1 MKESSCNIQ
10 IPVSHRTSY
19 FWFPFPISKK
29 IVFANISRFYQLC
42 FNFRAQGYK
51 VQRIH
56 LWINCKSVKKIIK
69 IVLVHQKN
77 EKLLQI
83 EKKL

>member
-19 FWFPFPISKK
+19 FWSPFPITKK

-51 VQRIH
+51 VQLVH
-56 LWINCKSVKKIIK
+56 LWINRKSVKKDHKNRSCSSEKRK
-69 IVLVHQKN
+69 ITAN
-77 EKLLQI
+77 
-83 EKKL
+83 

>member
-19 FWFPFPISKK
+19 FWSPFPITKK
-29 IVFANISRFYQLC
+29 IVFANISRFFQVC

-51 VQRIH
+51 VQLVH
-56 LWINCKSVKKIIK
+56 LWINRKSVKKFINV
-69 IVLVHQKN
+69 VLVHQKN
-77 EKLLQI
+77 EKI
-83 EKKL
+83 FAN